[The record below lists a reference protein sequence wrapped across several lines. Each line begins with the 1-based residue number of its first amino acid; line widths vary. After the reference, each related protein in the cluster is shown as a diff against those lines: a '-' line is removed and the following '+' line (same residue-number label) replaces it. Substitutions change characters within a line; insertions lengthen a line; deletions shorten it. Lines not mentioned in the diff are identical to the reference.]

1 MQSRVGK
8 STDIG
13 ARENQLVDPR
23 TVLQQVIEPFDGSR
37 VRQRVERLLARA
49 LQRLTYATRRLC
61 FTERVV
67 AEQLHGGC
75 RRMISSA
82 SWRSRIATPSP
93 TDLAMS
99 QGECHRDAFDHRTCL
114 RRKNMIRLP
123 VFGYLAAPG
132 VLGNEKTN
140 AIAARCTVV
149 PAIKLRY
156 FSGEDCCGRR
166 AEASL

>member
-1 MQSRVGK
+1 MTFPPFPKLRSR
-8 STDIG
+8 S
-13 ARENQLVDPR
+13 
-23 TVLQQVIEPFDGSR
+23 PFAACVTRPPHSANSAAT
-37 VRQRVERLLARA
+37 QIKIHK
-49 LQRLTYATRRLC
+49 TRR
-61 FTERVV
+61 
-67 AEQLHGGC
+67 
-75 RRMISSA
+75 
-82 SWRSRIATPSP
+82 
-93 TDLAMS
+93 
-99 QGECHRDAFDHRTCL
+99 CHRDAFDHSTCL